1 MLKKLAII
9 FAAAFALTIATGSA
23 STKAQTL
30 TARQV
35 LDKALTALGGKARL
49 EQIQTRA
56 ASGKVEAKGVAGTY
70 QLWAKAPDR
79 LKMKLDVAIQH
90 LERGFDGTSGWE
102 KRAGVRELGTA
113 ELEKL
118 KQRALFNPLLDYL
131 NAGTPVEL
139 KGKKQLVGAEAY
151 AIQFTPKGE
160 TPVTF
165 YFDTNSFLLLRED
178 HQFADATLKISY
190 SDYRKVNDV
199 MVPFSVIEESPGQT
213 LSITFDD
220 YKLNAPLD
228 ESLFKNPLGEHR
240 GEAYEVSLATIPF
253 HVYKEN
259 DGVDSAGATESFVF
273 NLLVKEKYGR
283 ALEPQAAR
291 IEFYSGANRVQTV
304 ELEAAALMAARKVSY
319 QSLAAQDEVFDLQH
333 YFSEPVA
340 LHIDKLVYHLELT
353 TRQNETVRQSLEIPV
368 ANYIQKTKLIFPLKG
383 AFIVAAGHD
392 FNEEHKS
399 EWSQQYAYDILAL
412 GPHYEIVRTNGET
425 NEDFYAWG
433 REIIAPADGTI
444 VYSRNDIQ
452 DNPRPDVVQTNVFL
466 KMPEPVWAIAGN
478 VVVIDH
484 GNGEFS
490 LLAHMQKGSVR
501 VKAGD
506 KVKQGQVLGLLGNSG
521 NSDGPHLHYQLMAGG
536 VLYRNDGL
544 PSRFENLESPVP
556 KRGVFLEAK

>member
-1 MLKKLAII
+1 MRKLIII
-9 FAAAFALTIATGSA
+9 FAAALVL
-23 STKAQTL
+23 TL
-30 TARQV
+30 TANSALTQTQTLNAQQV
-35 LDKALTALGGKARL
+35 LEKALVALGGKERL
-49 EQIQTRA
+49 EKIETRA
-56 ASGKVEAKGVAGTY
+56 ASGKVEAKGVTGTY

-79 LKMKLDVAIQH
+79 LKMKLDIAIQH
-90 LERGFDGTSGWE
+90 LERGYDGMSGWE
-102 KRAGVRELGTA
+102 KRSGVRELGES
-113 ELEKL
+113 ELERL
-118 KQRALFNPLLDYL
+118 KQRAVFNPLLNYL

-139 KGKKQLVGAEAY
+139 KGKKQLLGAEAY
-151 AIQFTPKGE
+151 EVQFSPKGE

-165 YFDTNSFLLLRED
+165 YFDANSFLLLRED
-178 HQFADATLKISY
+178 HQFADAPLKISY
-190 SDYRKVNDV
+190 SDYRRTGEV
-199 MVPFSVIEESPGQT
+199 MIPFSVKEESPGQT

-228 ESLFKNPLGEHR
+228 ANVFKNPLGEHP
-240 GEAYEVSLATIPF
+240 GEAYDVSLATIPF

-259 DGVDSAGATESFVF
+259 DGVESSGATESFVF

-283 ALEPQAAR
+283 ALEPKTAR
-291 IEFYSGANRVQTV
+291 IEFYSGANRLQTV
-304 ELEAAALMAARKVSY
+304 ELEVAALKAARKVSY

-340 LHIDKLVYHLELT
+340 LHIDKLVYNLELV
-353 TRQNETVRQSLEIPV
+353 TRQGETVRKSLEIPV
-368 ANYIQKTKLIFPLKG
+368 TSYVQKTKLIFPLKG
-383 AFIVAAGHD
+383 MFVVAAGHD

-412 GPHYEIVRTNGET
+412 GPHFEIVKTEGET
-425 NEDFYAWG
+425 NEDFFAWG

-444 VYSRNDIQ
+444 VYARNDVQ
-452 DNPRPDVVQTNVFL
+452 DNPRPNLIQTNIFL
-466 KMPEPVWAIAGN
+466 KLPEPMWTIAGN

-501 VKAGD
+501 VKTGD

-536 VLYRNDGL
+536 LLYRNDGL
-544 PSRFENLESPVP
+544 PSHFDNLESPVP